1 MTSNPNTVAGL
12 DVRIQGPTDGFFYE
26 LDGYYF
32 YFDGSQ
38 LKANVGIKR
47 RAF

>member
-1 MTSNPNTVAGL
+1 MMFNPNTVADL
-12 DVRIQGPTDGFFYE
+12 DVRIQGPIDGFFYE

-38 LKANVGIKR
+38 LQSNDQAHLPL
-47 RAF
+47 